1 MRSNKYLL
9 CLSLVAAFVFV
20 FIQAQPSKAQIRGL
34 PKLYEE
40 FKMPETGTYV
50 TYKVTYAKNNVERMI
65 TLSFL
70 GKEKS
75 EKEEDLY
82 WFEQKE
88 ADPKTGNVSIMKMLM
103 SGNPQKP
110 GTIHRMIV
118 KSGKE
123 KASELSQAIV
133 QMINQTPAQKTE
145 AEKPKIKNLGTEKM
159 KLKDEAL
166 TCVHFQYI
174 SKDKTTEDVWTN
186 DKMPFFSL
194 AKSITPEA
202 TWELSEYG
210 TGAVSAIKEKPEVLE
225 IPEQK

>member
-9 CLSLVAAFVFV
+9 CLSLVIAVVF
-20 FIQAQPSKAQIRGL
+20 FLTQPSRAQIRGM

-40 FKMPETGTYV
+40 FKMPEVGAYV
-50 TYKVTYAKNNVERMI
+50 TYKVIYTKNKAERII

-75 EKEEDLY
+75 EEGEDLY

-88 ADPKTGNVSIMKMLM
+88 TDPKTGNMNIMKMLI

-118 KSGKE
+118 KSGKDP
-123 KASELSQAIV
+123 ASELPQAIV
-133 QMINQTPAQKTE
+133 QMINQIPSQKTE

-159 KLKDEAL
+159 KIKDETL
-166 TCVHFQYI
+166 KCVHFQYS

-186 DKMPFFSL
+186 AKVPLFSL
-194 AKSITPEA
+194 VKSTTSEA
-202 TWELSEYG
+202 TWELLEYG
-210 TGAVSAIKEKPEVLE
+210 TDAVSAIKEKPGVLE

>member
-1 MRSNKYLL
+1 M
-9 CLSLVAAFVFV
+9 
-20 FIQAQPSKAQIRGL
+20 

-40 FKMPETGTYV
+40 FKMPEVGAYV
-50 TYKVTYAKNNVERMI
+50 TYKVIYTKNKAERII

-75 EKEEDLY
+75 EEGEDLY

-88 ADPKTGNVSIMKMLM
+88 TDPKTGNMNIMKMLI

-118 KSGKE
+118 KSGKDP
-123 KASELSQAIV
+123 ASELPQAIV
-133 QMINQTPAQKTE
+133 QMINQIPSQKTE
-145 AEKPKIKNLGTEKM
+145 AEKPKIKNLGTEKV
-159 KLKDEAL
+159 KIKDETL
-166 TCVHFQYI
+166 KCVHFQYS

-186 DKMPFFSL
+186 AKVPLFSL
-194 AKSITPEA
+194 VKSTTSEA
-202 TWELSEYG
+202 TWELLEYG
-210 TGAVSAIKEKPEVLE
+210 TDAVSAIKEKPEVLE